1 MNRHIVFVLAFF
13 VLFIAIISVISLYVV
28 NYKPVKISPKT
39 IVVPDDYSTIQAAID
54 NATDGDTILVKEGTY
69 HENPV
74 INKPLSLIGENNV
87 STIIIGESGRGGGQ
101 VISILAKN
109 TRVLNFTI
117 ESNPSSIYPIAADGI
132 RLQADNAQITGNN
145 IVNCYS
151 AIFGDGNGSSSIIST
166 NNITANGFTAI
177 RLFGAISNITISGN
191 NLVSNPDSTI
201 SLDGYSNTISGN
213 KIENSRWGIVL
224 GSGSNNNIFGNNIT
238 ECSIYA
244 ISFYL
249 SSNNTIHENYITNNT
264 VGIYF
269 RDEYNGE
276 NNNKFYHNNFI
287 NNTQDVYIGSPNYAE
302 VWDNGKEGN
311 YWSDYNGIDA
321 NNDSIGDTPYVIDAN
336 NQDRYPLIEPYSIS

>member
-1 MNRHIVFVLAFF
+1 MNRKK
-13 VLFIAIISVISLYVV
+13 VLFLIVIILLIIIINALLFVV
-28 NYKPVKISPKT
+28 LNKPIRRT
-39 IVVPDDYSTIQAAID
+39 LVVPDDYSTIQAAID
-54 NATDGDTILVKEGTY
+54 NAADGDTILVKEGTY

-87 STIIIGESGRGGGQ
+87 STIIVGESGRGGGQ
-101 VISILAKN
+101 VIFILAKN
-109 TRVLNFTI
+109 TRVSNFTI
-117 ESNPSSIYPIAADGI
+117 ESNPSSIYSIAANGI

-166 NNITANGFTAI
+166 NNITANDFTAI

-213 KIENSRWGIVL
+213 KIENSRWGIAL

-249 SSNNTIHENYITNNT
+249 SSNSTIHENYITNNT

-276 NNNKFYHNNFI
+276 NNNKFYRNNFI

-302 VWDNGKEGN
+302 VWDNCEEGN
-311 YWSDYNGIDA
+311 YWSDYEE
-321 NNDSIGDTPYVIDAN
+321 
-336 NQDRYPLIEPYSIS
+336 RYPEC